1 MKVGDLVNVRSTSYS
16 LNWKPEAGELGII
29 TSPKPVADYYQVM
42 SAKNGISLWVRKYR
56 VTLCNRAEDGN

>member
-1 MKVGDLVNVRSTSYS
+1 MKVGDLVNVRSTPCS

-29 TSPKPVADYYQVM
+29 TSPKAVADCYQIM

>member
-1 MKVGDLVNVRSTSYS
+1 MKVGDLVNVRSTPCS

-29 TSPKPVADYYQVM
+29 TSPKAVADCYQVM